1 MGVEIWNTE
10 GQLHFDQ
17 VFALKETT
25 CIAIFK
31 KQKCH
36 FFLFQKQTTGK
47 QNRSYLGCWYQW
59 QGAEYKEGGR
69 SVHMVEIYSCSHV

>member
-36 FFLFQKQTTGK
+36 FFLFQKRYMKAIHVLSGG
-47 QNRSYLGCWYQW
+47 LVPMG
-59 QGAEYKEGGR
+59 GGGYKER
-69 SVHMVEIYSCSHV
+69 V